1 MIRTSAYIALAFGAF
16 LFLGEIAR
24 NWGDW
29 QWWPL
34 WVVDVIAASLL
45 IFGGQRALNTGTV
58 RWLTGGWGF
67 TAAMFWMSF
76 FGHLENLRAQS
87 HVHTG
92 PIEESRLTTIIGVM
106 LAIALIGLLMAL
118 LGKRPN
124 LASNPNDIERD
135 P

>member
-1 MIRTSAYIALAFGAF
+1 MIRISAYLALAFGVF
-16 LFLGEIAR
+16 LFIGEVVR

-29 QWWPL
+29 QWWPF
-34 WVVDVIAASLL
+34 WVVDYIGASLL

-58 RWLTGGWGF
+58 RWLSGGWGF

-76 FGHLENLRAQS
+76 FSHVENLRLQGPE
-87 HVHTG
+87 TNG
-92 PIEESRLTTIIGVM
+92 PIEETRLTTIIGVM
-106 LAIALIGLLMAL
+106 LALALLGLLMAL

-124 LASNPNDIERD
+124 PK